1 MADRNISKITLKD
14 VTYNIKDSVARAG
27 LETIPTKVSQ
37 LQNDSGY
44 LTEHQSLDGYAKKA
58 TTLAGYGITDA
69 YTKTES
75 DGKYDVLGA
84 AAERVKS
91 VSKKDNSIDL
101 TGTKE
106 VSIGVKLSTNANNQL
121 SLQSDGLYVPK
132 PAKQTDYT
140 VTVTESTPA
149 GYAKAYTLTQNGT
162 SIGTINIPKDLVVK
176 SGTVETNPSGQPAGT
191 YLVLT
196 IANKTSDKIYIN
208 VGSLI
213 EYVTSGSATSDSVQI
228 VIDGTTHKVTAYIK
242 DGTVTKAKL
251 DSSVQAS
258 LEKADSSLSTTGD
271 ATNVTNTITTASTR
285 ANLQTG
291 ETLGISLG
299 KIRKWFNDL
308 KAVAFSGSYND
319 LSDKPTI
326 PTKTSQLT
334 NDSGYL
340 TSVPVTSVDGS
351 TGAVTTN
358 AVKYVSQSLTNT
370 QKTQARTNIG
380 AGTSSFS
387 GSYNDLSNKPTIP
400 SKTSDLTNDSNFIT
414 SSEFNTHINNSD
426 IHITSNEKAAWNAKY
441 NKPSSGIPKT
451 DLASAVQTSLKKADT
466 ALQAHQDIS
475 GKLDKL
481 TYEWNKQ
488 LSCGSNGLVCLGKFP
503 CYDTNV
509 TIDIDSTTSTTYHGT
524 LVIATQNI
532 NTTGGGTLTANVYG
546 DASGTLASSI
556 RIEYASGSNIVSVYA
571 ALAGWSKN
579 LIHVRA
585 VNLQG
590 NATDIL
596 TSVSSI
602 PTSANRVPTNVI
614 TSKYATKPIVSSNVS
629 VATSAWTSST
639 TYPDYPYQASITV
652 SGCTSNHVPEVVFSP
667 TDASSGIF
675 APVCSSTTNAV
686 IIYATEKPSA
696 AITVLTVECRQS
708 L

>member
-1 MADRNISKITLKD
+1 MADKNISKITLDGITYQVKD
-14 VTYNIKDSVARAG
+14 TTARQG
-27 LETIPTKVSQ
+27 LNNIPTKVSQ

-44 LTEHQSLDGYAKKA
+44 LTEHQSLDGYAKKS

-75 DGKYDVLGA
+75 DSKYDVKGA

-106 VSIGVKLSTNANNQL
+106 ISIGVKLSETANNQL

-132 PAKQTDYT
+132 PATQTNYT
-140 VTVTESTPA
+140 VSMSESTPN
-149 GYAKAYTLTQNGT
+149 GYAKAYTLTQNGAT
-162 SIGTINIPKDLVVK
+162 IGTINIPKDLVVE
-176 SGTVETNPSGQPAGT
+176 SGTVETNPAGQPAGT

-251 DSSVQAS
+251 DSSVQSS
-258 LEKADSSLSTTGD
+258 LNKADSSLSTTGD

-285 ANLQTG
+285 ANLVSG
-291 ETLGISLG
+291 ETLGVSLG

-326 PTKTSQLT
+326 PDVSGKVNKAGDTMTGNLNVGSASIQTNGYVVGTWLQATS
-334 NDSGYL
+334 S
-340 TSVPVTSVDGS
+340 
-351 TGAVTTN
+351 N
-358 AVKYVSQSLTNT
+358 ALSSKPPRICVQDNNGWIYSRTPSQIKSD
-370 QKTQARTNIG
+370 IG
-380 AGTSSFS
+380 AG
-387 GSYNDLSNKPTIP
+387 N
-400 SKTSDLTNDSNFIT
+400 
-414 SSEFNTHINNSD
+414 
-426 IHITSNEKAAWNAKY
+426 
-441 NKPSSGIPKT
+441 
-451 DLASAVQTSLKKADT
+451 
-466 ALQAHQDIS
+466 
-475 GKLDKL
+475 
-481 TYEWNKQ
+481 
-488 LSCGSNGLVCLGKFP
+488 C
-503 CYDTNV
+503 
-509 TIDIDSTTSTTYHGT
+509 
-524 LVIATQNI
+524 
-532 NTTGGGTLTANVYG
+532 
-546 DASGTLASSI
+546 SSI
-556 RIEYASGSNIVSVYA
+556 V
-571 ALAGWSKN
+571 K
-579 LIHVRA
+579 
-585 VNLQG
+585 
-590 NATDIL
+590 
-596 TSVSSI
+596 
-602 PTSANRVPTNVI
+602 
-614 TSKYATKPIVSSNVS
+614 SNVS

-639 TYPDYPYQASITV
+639 AYSDYPYQASITV
-652 SGCTSNHVPEVVFSP
+652 SGCTSNHVPEVVFRP

-686 IIYATEKPSA
+686 IIYATEKPSTS
-696 AITVLTVECRQS
+696 ITILTVECRKA

>member
-1 MADRNISKITLKD
+1 MALQVLTDSIKIVDGDFVTKEEFNTHATDSTIHITEDERNTWNNL
-14 VTYNIKDSVARAG
+14 A
-27 LETIPTKVSQ
+27 P
-37 LQNDSGY
+37 
-44 LTEHQSLDGYAKKA
+44 KA
-58 TTLAGYGITDA
+58 TTLEGYGITDA

-75 DGKYDVLGA
+75 DNRYDSLGA

-106 VSIGVKLSTNANNQL
+106 ISIGVKLSETANNQL
-121 SLQSDGLYVPK
+121 SLQSDGLYVP
-132 PAKQTDYT
+132 PAPEQTDYS
-140 VTVTESTPA
+140 VTVTESTPE

-162 SIGTINIPKDLVVK
+162 SIGTINIPKDLVVE
-176 SGTVETNPSGQPAGT
+176 SGTVETNPTGQPEGT

-196 IANKTSDKIYIN
+196 LANTTSDKIYIN

-213 EYVTSGSATSDSVQI
+213 EYVTSGSATSDSVQV

-271 ATNVTNTITTASTR
+271 ATNVTNTITTA
-285 ANLQTG
+285 ANRTNLVSG

-299 KIRKWFNDL
+299 KIRKWLSDL
-308 KAVAFSGSYND
+308 KAVAFSGSYNDLSDTPTIPSKTSDLTNDSNFITSSGAPVQSVDGTTGAVVTNAVKYNAAQGLSDEQKAQARTNIGAGTSSFSGSYTD

-340 TSVPVTSVDGS
+340 TSAPVTSVDGS

-380 AGTSSFS
+380 AGT
-387 GSYNDLSNKPTIP
+387 G
-400 SKTSDLTNDSNFIT
+400 
-414 SSEFNTHINNSD
+414 
-426 IHITSNEKAAWNAKY
+426 
-441 NKPSSGIPKT
+441 
-451 DLASAVQTSLKKADT
+451 
-466 ALQAHQDIS
+466 
-475 GKLDKL
+475 
-481 TYEWNKQ
+481 
-488 LSCGSNGLVCLGKFP
+488 NGNC
-503 CYDTNV
+503 
-509 TIDIDSTTSTTYHGT
+509 
-524 LVIATQNI
+524 
-532 NTTGGGTLTANVYG
+532 
-546 DASGTLASSI
+546 SSI
-556 RIEYASGSNIVSVYA
+556 V
-571 ALAGWSKN
+571 K
-579 LIHVRA
+579 
-585 VNLQG
+585 
-590 NATDIL
+590 
-596 TSVSSI
+596 
-602 PTSANRVPTNVI
+602 
-614 TSKYATKPIVSSNVS
+614 SNVS
-629 VATSAWTSST
+629 VATSAWVSST
-639 TYPDYPYQASITV
+639 TYSDYPYQASITV

-696 AITVLTVECRQS
+696 AITILTVECRKA

>member
-1 MADRNISKITLKD
+1 MANRNISKITLND
-14 VTYNIKDSVARAG
+14 VTYNIKDSVARTG
-27 LETIPTKVSQ
+27 LENIPTRVSQ
-37 LQNDSGY
+37 LENDSGY
-44 LTEHQSLDGYAKKA
+44 LTEHQSLDGYAEKA

-75 DGKYDVLGA
+75 DGKYDVKGA

-132 PAKQTDYT
+132 PAEQTDYT
-140 VTVTESTPA
+140 VTVTESTPS
-149 GYAKAYTLTQNGT
+149 GYAKAYTLTQNGAT
-162 SIGTINIPKDLVVK
+162 IGTINIPKDLVVE

-213 EYVTSGSATSDSVQI
+213 EYVTSGSATSDSVQV

-271 ATNVTNTITTASTR
+271 ATNVTNTITTA
-285 ANLQTG
+285 ANRTNLVSG

-299 KIRKWFNDL
+299 KIRKWLSDL

-319 LSDKPTI
+319 LSNKPTI

-340 TSVPVTSVDGS
+340 TSAPVTSVDGS
-351 TGAVTTN
+351 TGAITTN
-358 AVKYVSQSLTNT
+358 AVKYVSQSLTDT

-380 AGTSSFS
+380 AGT
-387 GSYNDLSNKPTIP
+387 G
-400 SKTSDLTNDSNFIT
+400 
-414 SSEFNTHINNSD
+414 
-426 IHITSNEKAAWNAKY
+426 
-441 NKPSSGIPKT
+441 
-451 DLASAVQTSLKKADT
+451 
-466 ALQAHQDIS
+466 
-475 GKLDKL
+475 
-481 TYEWNKQ
+481 
-488 LSCGSNGLVCLGKFP
+488 NGNC
-503 CYDTNV
+503 
-509 TIDIDSTTSTTYHGT
+509 
-524 LVIATQNI
+524 
-532 NTTGGGTLTANVYG
+532 
-546 DASGTLASSI
+546 SSI
-556 RIEYASGSNIVSVYA
+556 V
-571 ALAGWSKN
+571 K
-579 LIHVRA
+579 
-585 VNLQG
+585 
-590 NATDIL
+590 
-596 TSVSSI
+596 
-602 PTSANRVPTNVI
+602 
-614 TSKYATKPIVSSNVS
+614 SNVS

-639 TYPDYPYQASITV
+639 AYSDYPYQASITV

-696 AITVLTVECRQS
+696 AITIPTIECRQS

>member
-1 MADRNISKITLKD
+1 MADRNISKITLD
-14 VTYNIKDSVARAG
+14 GVTYNVKDTTARQG
-27 LETIPTKVSQ
+27 LNNIPTKVSQ

-44 LTEHQSLDGYAKKA
+44 LTEHQSLDGYAEKA

-75 DGKYDVLGA
+75 DNRYDVKGA

-106 VSIGVKLSTNANNQL
+106 ISIGVKLSGTANNQL

-132 PAKQTDYT
+132 PAAQTNYT
-140 VTVTESTPA
+140 VSMSESTPS
-149 GYAKAYTLTQNGT
+149 GYAKAYTLTQNGAT
-162 SIGTINIPKDLVVK
+162 IGTINIPKDLVVE

-251 DSSVQAS
+251 DSSVQSS
-258 LEKADSSLSTTGD
+258 LNKADSSLSTTGD

-285 ANLQTG
+285 ANLKTG
-291 ETLGISLG
+291 ETLGVSLG

-326 PTKTSQLT
+326 PTVPTNVSAFT
-334 NDSGYL
+334 NDAGYL
-340 TSVPVTSVDGS
+340 TEHQDISGKANVSGQVFTGTVEAPVVKSTSYFYTPALVNEGDLTKYYHRLNLGHAKHDYWEFHEYGGDYRFYKNTAGTDDGKSLIANITSTGSNFVGQLKEGGVRVYSPNNKPTAADLGITIPEAYVLSVDGS

-358 AVKYVSQSLTNT
+358 AVKYVSQSLTAA

-380 AGTSSFS
+380 AGT
-387 GSYNDLSNKPTIP
+387 G
-400 SKTSDLTNDSNFIT
+400 
-414 SSEFNTHINNSD
+414 
-426 IHITSNEKAAWNAKY
+426 
-441 NKPSSGIPKT
+441 
-451 DLASAVQTSLKKADT
+451 
-466 ALQAHQDIS
+466 
-475 GKLDKL
+475 
-481 TYEWNKQ
+481 
-488 LSCGSNGLVCLGKFP
+488 NGNC
-503 CYDTNV
+503 
-509 TIDIDSTTSTTYHGT
+509 
-524 LVIATQNI
+524 
-532 NTTGGGTLTANVYG
+532 
-546 DASGTLASSI
+546 SSI
-556 RIEYASGSNIVSVYA
+556 V
-571 ALAGWSKN
+571 K
-579 LIHVRA
+579 
-585 VNLQG
+585 
-590 NATDIL
+590 
-596 TSVSSI
+596 
-602 PTSANRVPTNVI
+602 
-614 TSKYATKPIVSSNVS
+614 SNVS
-629 VATSAWTSST
+629 VATSAWVSST
-639 TYPDYPYQASITV
+639 TYSDYPYQASITV
-652 SGCTSNHVPEVVFSP
+652 SGCTSNHVPEVVFRP

-686 IIYATEKPSA
+686 IIYATKKPSA
-696 AITVLTVECRQS
+696 AITVLTVECRKA

>member
-1 MADRNISKITLKD
+1 MADRNISKITLND
-14 VTYNIKDSVARAG
+14 VTYNIKDSVARQG
-27 LETIPTKVSQ
+27 LENIPTRVSQ
-37 LQNDSGY
+37 LENDSGY
-44 LTEHQSLDGYAKKA
+44 LTEHQSLDGYAEKA

-121 SLQSDGLYVPK
+121 SLQSDGLYVP
-132 PAKQTDYT
+132 PAAEQTDYT

-162 SIGTINIPKDLVVK
+162 SIGTINIPKDLVVE
-176 SGTVETNPSGQPAGT
+176 SGTVETNPTGQPEGT

-196 IANKTSDKIYIN
+196 LANTTSDKIYIN

-213 EYVTSGSATSDSVQI
+213 EYVTSGSATSDSVQV

-242 DGTVTKAKL
+242 DGTVTKSKL

-258 LEKADSSLSTTGD
+258 LDKADSSLSTTGD
-271 ATNVTNTITTASTR
+271 ATNVTNTITTASNRT
-285 ANLQTG
+285 NLVSG

-299 KIRKWFNDL
+299 KIRKWLNDL
-308 KAVAFSGSYND
+308 KTVAFSGSYNDLSDTPTIPSKTSDLTNDSNFITSSGAPVQSVDGSTGAVVTNAVKYNAAQGLSDEQKAQARTNIGAGTSSFSGSYTD

-340 TSVPVTSVDGS
+340 TSAPVTSVDGF
-351 TGAVTTN
+351 TGAITTN
-358 AVKYVSQSLTNT
+358 AVKYTEQSLTNT

-380 AGTSSFS
+380 AGT
-387 GSYNDLSNKPTIP
+387 G
-400 SKTSDLTNDSNFIT
+400 
-414 SSEFNTHINNSD
+414 
-426 IHITSNEKAAWNAKY
+426 
-441 NKPSSGIPKT
+441 
-451 DLASAVQTSLKKADT
+451 
-466 ALQAHQDIS
+466 
-475 GKLDKL
+475 
-481 TYEWNKQ
+481 
-488 LSCGSNGLVCLGKFP
+488 NGNC
-503 CYDTNV
+503 
-509 TIDIDSTTSTTYHGT
+509 
-524 LVIATQNI
+524 
-532 NTTGGGTLTANVYG
+532 
-546 DASGTLASSI
+546 SSI
-556 RIEYASGSNIVSVYA
+556 V
-571 ALAGWSKN
+571 K
-579 LIHVRA
+579 
-585 VNLQG
+585 
-590 NATDIL
+590 
-596 TSVSSI
+596 
-602 PTSANRVPTNVI
+602 
-614 TSKYATKPIVSSNVS
+614 SNVS
-629 VATSAWTSST
+629 VPTSAWTSST
-639 TYPDYPYQASITV
+639 TYSDYPYQASITV

-667 TDASSGIF
+667 TDASSGTF

-696 AITVLTVECRQS
+696 AITILTIECRQA